1 MMDMIYARWL
11 LIKLQLPKI
20 LLWLILPLLL
30 TLVVTSVINN
40 TKEDFTVPAAVI
52 VHENSVEAEIFTA
65 GLKSSEFMDVEVFNT
80 TNSTAV
86 LRELEQ
92 YRLDSVFILP
102 EDFAEKIREGQRR
115 NLIETYYTDR
125 SIYYEPAKE
134 LAASLVQE
142 KMGEY
147 TTVDYV
153 LELQNNLLAET
164 NVTAEGVAA
173 ERQRIETDTNLVEQT
188 FYFLGEPAGD
198 EETPAFHP
206 WIVWAYITFT
216 VNIFTFDFVTRETI
230 SSARVRFNFMKHS
243 YTKFML
249 LTLVLMTAVML
260 IIDSVTYV
268 VIKEVLEADISFLSL
283 VMYRIVINVIAFLL
297 AISVKSP
304 VKLYQAAVALTIIGL
319 ALQLVMPVIVSLT
332 GLSLISSLH
341 PVQMFVENELNIL
354 WFILSA
360 VLILIWIWRDNNA
373 GS

>member
-1 MMDMIYARWL
+1 MMDMICARWL
-11 LIKLQLPKI
+11 LIKRQLPKI
-20 LLWLILPLLL
+20 SLWLTVPLLL
-30 TLVVTSVINN
+30 TLVVTNVFNN
-40 TKEDFTVPAAVI
+40 TREDFRVPAAVV
-52 VHENSVEAEIFTA
+52 VHESSAEANIFIE
-65 GLKSSEFMDVEVFNT
+65 GLKSSEFMAVEVFNT
-80 TNSTAV
+80 ENSTAAI
-86 LRELEQ
+86 RELEQ

-115 NLIETYYTDR
+115 DLIETYYTDR

-142 KMGEY
+142 QMGEY

-153 LELQNNLLAET
+153 LELQNNLLDET
-164 NVTAEGVAA
+164 AVTAEDIAA
-173 ERQRIETDTNLVEQT
+173 ERKSTETDTNLLQQV
-188 FYFLGEPAGD
+188 FYFLGESAD
-198 EETPAFHP
+198 IEETPAFHP

-216 VNIFTFDFVTRETI
+216 VTIFTFDFVTRETI

>member
-115 NLIETYYTDR
+115 NLIETYYSDR

-142 KMGEY
+142 RMGEY

-153 LELQNNLLAET
+153 LELQNNLLTGTAVNAEDI
-164 NVTAEGVAA
+164 AA
-173 ERQRIETDTNLVEQT
+173 ERKRIETDTNLLKQV
-188 FYFLGEPAGD
+188 FYFFGELDGY
-198 EETPAFHP
+198 EETPGLDP

-216 VNIFTFDFVTRETI
+216 VTIFIFDFVTRETI
-230 SSARVRFNFMKHS
+230 SSARTRFNFMKHS

-249 LTLVLMTAVML
+249 LTLVMMTAVML
-260 IIDSVTYV
+260 IIDSITYV
-268 VIKEVLEADISFLSL
+268 VMKEMLEADISLLSL
-283 VMYRIVINVIAFLL
+283 VMYRIIINGIAFMI
-297 AISVKSP
+297 ASFVKSP
-304 VKLYQAAVALTIIGL
+304 IKLYQAAVVLTIVVL
-319 ALQLVMPVIVSLT
+319 SLQLAVPFIVSLA
-332 GLSLISSLH
+332 GISVISSLH
-341 PVQMFVENELNIL
+341 PVLMFVENELNIPWL
-354 WFILSA
+354 VLIA
-360 VLILIWIWRDNNA
+360 VLMLIWIWRDNNV

>member
-1 MMDMIYARWL
+1 M
-11 LIKLQLPKI
+11 
-20 LLWLILPLLL
+20 
-30 TLVVTSVINN
+30 
-40 TKEDFTVPAAVI
+40 
-52 VHENSVEAEIFTA
+52 
-65 GLKSSEFMDVEVFNT
+65 
-80 TNSTAV
+80 
-86 LRELEQ
+86 
-92 YRLDSVFILP
+92 
-102 EDFAEKIREGQRR
+102 
-115 NLIETYYTDR
+115 
-125 SIYYEPAKE
+125 
-134 LAASLVQE
+134 
-142 KMGEY
+142 
-147 TTVDYV
+147 
-153 LELQNNLLAET
+153 
-164 NVTAEGVAA
+164 
-173 ERQRIETDTNLVEQT
+173 EQT

-216 VNIFTFDFVTRETI
+216 VTIFTFDFVTRETI

>member
-173 ERQRIETDTNLVEQT
+173 ELQRIETDTNLVEQT

-216 VNIFTFDFVTRETI
+216 VTIFTFDFVTRETI

>member
-1 MMDMIYARWL
+1 MMEMIYARWL
-11 LIKLQLPKI
+11 LLKRQLPKI

-30 TLVVTSVINN
+30 TLAFTALFNN
-40 TKEDFTVPAAVI
+40 TSDDFRVPTAVV
-52 VHENSVEAEIFTA
+52 VHDNSIEAENFIA
-65 GLKSSEFMDVEVFNT
+65 GLNSSEFMAIEVFDGE
-80 TNSTAV
+80 NSNAA
-86 LRELEQ
+86 LRALEQ
-92 YRLDSVFILP
+92 YSLDSVFILP
-102 EDFAEKIREGQRR
+102 KDFKEKVREGQRR

-125 SIYYEPAKE
+125 SVYYEPAKE
-134 LAASLVQE
+134 LAASVVQE
-142 KMGEY
+142 QMGEY
-147 TTVDYV
+147 TTIDQVMLLQGNM
-153 LELQNNLLAET
+153 LEET
-164 NVTAEGVAA
+164 VVSGDDVAL
-173 ERQRIETDTNLVEQT
+173 ERDRIETETNLLEQV
-188 FYFLGEPAGD
+188 FYFLGEQDSSED
-198 EETPAFHP
+198 EQSVNP
-206 WIVWAYITFT
+206 WIIWAYITFIVT
-216 VNIFTFDFVTRETI
+216 IFIFDFVTRETI